1 MDNPNWKPLV
11 LRVQGVM
18 LRTSNPNM
26 SNKAATETFT
36 REQNDGTR
44 TDTILDTE
52 GTLCMTSEFPT
63 PIGNVLC
70 RVGCWNVRT
79 LYLTGTLAKVKG
91 EMERY
96 KIELLG
102 ISETT

>member
-1 MDNPNWKPLV
+1 MDNPNRKPLV
-11 LRVQGVM
+11 LRVQGIM

-36 REQNDGTR
+36 REQNDGRR
-44 TDTILDTE
+44 TDTIQDTE
-52 GTLCMTSEFPT
+52 GMTSEFST
-63 PIGNVLC
+63 PIGNVFC

-79 LYLTGTLAKVKG
+79 LYLTGKLAKVKG